1 MKTPT
6 SRLRTLLST
15 VLLCCLPVACTQSDD
30 LQKADAEMNRKFGV
44 IEAQLREAITK
55 AEEMTTELSTE
66 IASLYPDL
74 EARAR
79 VADASEYQL
88 TASGVLYRKHAVK
101 NGVPAVFVSGVIPVD
116 DHIRTIVLGT
126 EGMDPVLMKMAKSHS
141 EVGQA
146 YYNDRHSYNRIYP
159 PFNVISQYPAGMDI
173 PKYNFYYLADETH
186 NPNRRTVWVKEPYVD
201 PAGRGWMI
209 SCIAPVYHRE
219 VLEGVCGLDIT
230 IETLVRNLDLDQGND
245 LTMLMTSDGTVVAT
259 GESCARMFKLP
270 LKAKHRYVDTIRS
283 DTLRPENHNLLK
295 STSLEIRQSIR
306 SVLDERGR
314 IQSIRIDGMNL
325 VMKGRYLEELDWWI
339 VSATPRS

>member
-1 MKTPT
+1 MDRKI
-6 SRLRTLLST
+6 SLI
-15 VLLCCLPVACTQSDD
+15 A
-30 LQKADAEMNRKFGV
+30 AD
-44 IEAQLREAITK
+44 LREAIAK
-55 AEEMTTELSTE
+55 AESMTTELSSG
-66 IASLYPDL
+66 IAGLYPNL
-74 EARAR
+74 EERAR
-79 VADASEYQL
+79 HADPSQYQL
-88 TASGVLYRKHAVK
+88 TSSGILYRRQAVK
-101 NGVPAVFVSGVIPVD
+101 NGLPAVFVSGAIPVD

-126 EGMDPVLMKMAKSHS
+126 EAMDSLLIKMAKSHT

-186 NPNRRTVWVKEPYVD
+186 NPDRRTVWVKEPYVD

-209 SCIAPVYHRE
+209 SCIAPVYHNDI
-219 VLEGVCGLDIT
+219 LEGVCGLDIT

-259 GESCARMFKLP
+259 GESCARIFKLP

-295 STSLEIRQSIR
+295 STSLEIRQYVQSL
-306 SVLDERGR
+306 LDNEGG
-314 IQSIRIDGMNL
+314 IQAIRIDGIDL
-325 VMKGRYLEELDWWI
+325 AMKGRYIEELDWWI
-339 VSATPRS
+339 VSVSPRS